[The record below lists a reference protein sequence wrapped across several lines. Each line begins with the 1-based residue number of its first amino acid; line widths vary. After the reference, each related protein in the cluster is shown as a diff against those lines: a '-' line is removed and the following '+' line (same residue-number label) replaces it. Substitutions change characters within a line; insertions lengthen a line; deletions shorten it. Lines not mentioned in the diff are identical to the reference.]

1 MVCGMETMA
10 MGSIWRN
17 ADRNA
22 SCRGGVFA
30 TRRFPRLPPPPSAP
44 IGAYRPGPRQR
55 PFIRHGL
62 VREDTRGGRATFGP
76 PLQHRPYQDPHATR
90 RCPHKRCAALNRDA
104 ARHVATNAPP
114 PPHHPPTCALPSSY
128 LGRCT
133 LGFWHEIRGC
143 SGPGRAM
150 VGRRY
155 GGIRGNGRGHTGL
168 HGLRIWWG
176 SAFVAT
182 RRATSRLIISASPFR
197 SPLRFSACPD
207 K

>member
-1 MVCGMETMA
+1 

-143 SGPGRAM
+143 TRGGRAM
-150 VGRRY
+150 VGRRGDDGGEGGDGEGWEAGY
-155 GGIRGNGRGHTGL
+155 GMVAGVVG
-168 HGLRIWWG
+168 
-176 SAFVAT
+176 AFVAT
-182 RRATSRLIISASPFR
+182 WRAASHRLCGQRRASWGSW
-197 SPLRFSACPD
+197 
-207 K
+207 

>member
-1 MVCGMETMA
+1 
-10 MGSIWRN
+10 MGGIRRN
-17 ADRNA
+17 ADRIA
-22 SCRGGVFA
+22 DCRGGVFA

-44 IGAYRPGPRQR
+44 IGAYCPGPRQR

-62 VREDTRGGRATFGP
+62 VREGTRH
-76 PLQHRPYQDPHATR
+76 LPYQDPHATR

-114 PPHHPPTCALPSSY
+114 PPHPPPTCALPSSY

-143 SGPGRAM
+143 SGPGRAL
-150 VGRRY
+150 VRRRY

-176 SAFVAT
+176 SAFVAMW
-182 RRATSRLIISASPFR
+182 RAASRLITSASRLIISAPPFR
-197 SPLRFSACPD
+197 SPLRLSVCPD